1 MGFYSV
7 NVCSCCR
14 KQLSITADKLGYRE
28 CAECTYFHSLGIYST
43 QDYNNWLKRNKWIIF
58 KYQEG

>member
-43 QDYNNWLKRNKWIIF
+43 QDYNNWLKRNK
-58 KYQEG
+58 Q